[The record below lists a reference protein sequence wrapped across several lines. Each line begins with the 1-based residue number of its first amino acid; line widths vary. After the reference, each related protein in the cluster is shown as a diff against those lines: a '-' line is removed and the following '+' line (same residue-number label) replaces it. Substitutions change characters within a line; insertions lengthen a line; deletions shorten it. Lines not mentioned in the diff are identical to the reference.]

1 MDDGIY
7 KATIERII
15 ELLAEKNL
23 TVSGLAYFSGVSE
36 STIKSILNGQ
46 SKNPGI
52 VTLKKLCDGLEI
64 SVGEFFES
72 PLFKILEQ
80 EIK

>member
-7 KATIERII
+7 KATIERIT
-15 ELLAEKNL
+15 ELLTEKDL
-23 TVSGLAYFSGVSE
+23 TVSGLAYSSGISE

-46 SKNPGI
+46 SRNPGI
-52 VTLKKLCDGLEI
+52 VTLKKICDGLEVT
-64 SVGEFFES
+64 VGEFFKS
-72 PLFKILEQ
+72 PQFEKLEQ

>member
-1 MDDGIY
+1 MEHGIY
-7 KATIERII
+7 NATIDRLN
-15 ELLAEKNL
+15 ELIVEKNL
-23 TVSGLAYFSGVSE
+23 TVSGLAYLSGVSE
-36 STIKSILNGQ
+36 STVKSILNGQ

-64 SVGEFFES
+64 SVLYFFES
-72 PLFKILEQ
+72 PLFKNLEQ

>member
-1 MDDGIY
+1 MGIY
-7 KATIERII
+7 DAVTER
-15 ELLAEKNL
+15 LRDLAHQKRYSMNKL
-23 TVSGLAYFSGVSE
+23 ADISGISS
-36 STIKSILNGQ
+36 STLKSILYGN

-64 SVGEFFES
+64 SIVDFFDTETFQS
-72 PLFKILEQ
+72 LEQ

>member
-1 MDDGIY
+1 MEQGIY
-7 KATIERII
+7 KATIDRLN
-15 ELLAEKNL
+15 ELLADKNL
-23 TVSGLAYFSGVSE
+23 TVSGLAYLSGVSE

-64 SVGEFFES
+64 SVIAFFES
-72 PLFKILEQ
+72 PLFKNLEQ

>member
-1 MDDGIY
+1 MEQGIY
-7 KATIERII
+7 KATIDRLN

-23 TVSGLAYFSGVSE
+23 TVSGLAYLSGVSE

-64 SVGEFFES
+64 SVIDFFES
-72 PLFKILEQ
+72 SLFINLEQ

>member
-1 MDDGIY
+1 MEQGIY
-7 KATIERII
+7 KATIDRLN
-15 ELLAEKNL
+15 ELLAEKGL
-23 TVSGLAYFSGVSE
+23 TVSGLAYLSGVSE

-52 VTLKKLCDGLEI
+52 VTIKKLCDGLEI
-64 SVGEFFES
+64 SVNDFFES
-72 PLFKILEQ
+72 SFFTNLEQ

>member
-1 MDDGIY
+1 MVQGIY
-7 KATIERII
+7 QATIDRIT

-23 TVSGLAYFSGVSE
+23 TVSGLAYLSGVSE

-52 VTLKKLCDGLEI
+52 ATIKKLCDGLEI
-64 SVGEFFES
+64 SIIFFFES
-72 PLFKILEQ
+72 SLFMDLEQ